1 MTTRWTGRHSGAGQ
15 RHVSHS
21 LGQPMEFLF
30 LLILIVIAA
39 YFFLRRKTAGVQPI
53 PTDHLPEIF
62 IVLDLETTGLDATR
76 HEIIEIAAIR
86 YRKGNTNQETLQA
99 LVKPSKRVPKKI
111 TEITGITQDMLNT
124 KGEPLADVMRAFMAF
139 IGESRLVTFN
149 AEFDMA
155 FLHAAMTQHGLPKLS
170 NPVSCALQMAR
181 RAWPK
186 RRTFRLRD
194 LASDGGFAGGTAHR
208 ALEDA
213 RCALIV
219 YAAAVAELKTV
230 A

>member
-1 MTTRWTGRHSGAGQ
+1 
-15 RHVSHS
+15 
-21 LGQPMEFLF
+21 MEVLVV
-30 LLILIVIAA
+30 LILVAVTA
-39 YFFLRRKTAGVQPI
+39 YFLLRRKTGGVQQI
-53 PTDHLPEIF
+53 PTDHLPETF

-86 YRKGNTNQETLQA
+86 YRKGSTTHETLQS
-99 LVKPSKRVPKKI
+99 LVKPTKKVPKKI
-111 TEITGITQDMLNT
+111 TEITGITQEMIET
-124 KGEPLADVMRAFMAF
+124 KGEPLADVLREFMAF
-139 IGESRLVTFN
+139 AGERRLVTFN

-155 FLHAAMTQHGLPKLS
+155 FLHAATTVHGLPKLN
-170 NPVSCALQMAR
+170 NPVSCALTMAK

-186 RRTFRLRD
+186 RKSFRLKD
-194 LASDGGFAGGTAHR
+194 LASDGEFSGGAAHR

-219 YAAAVAELKTV
+219 YAAAVSELKTV

>member
-1 MTTRWTGRHSGAGQ
+1 
-15 RHVSHS
+15 
-21 LGQPMEFLF
+21 MEFLL
-30 LLILIVIAA
+30 LLIFIAIVA
-39 YFFLRRKTAGVQPI
+39 YFLLRRKTAGVQQV
-53 PTDHLPEIF
+53 PTDHLPETF
-62 IVLDLETTGLDATR
+62 IVLDLETTGLDAAR

-86 YRKGNTNQETLQA
+86 YRKGTTTHETLQA
-99 LVKPSKRVPKKI
+99 LVKPSKKVPKKI
-111 TEITGITQDMLNT
+111 TEITGITQEMLDT
-124 KGEPLADVMRAFMAF
+124 KGEPLADVMREFMAF
-139 IGESRLVTFN
+139 VGERRLVTFN

-155 FLHAAMTQHGLPKLS
+155 FLHAATTRHGLPKLN
-170 NPVSCALQMAR
+170 NPVSCALKMAR

-186 RRTFRLRD
+186 RKTFRLRD
-194 LASDGGFAGGTAHR
+194 LASDGEFAGGAGHR

>member
-1 MTTRWTGRHSGAGQ
+1 
-15 RHVSHS
+15 
-21 LGQPMEFLF
+21 MEFLL
-30 LLILIVIAA
+30 LLILIAITA
-39 YFFLRRKTAGVQPI
+39 YFLLRRKTAGVQRV
-53 PTDHLPEIF
+53 PTDHLPETF

-86 YRKGNTNQETLQA
+86 YRKGTTTHETLQS
-99 LVKPSKRVPKKI
+99 LVKPSKKVPKKI
-111 TEITGITQDMLNT
+111 TEITGITQEMLETN
-124 KGEPLADVMRAFMAF
+124 GEPLADVMREFMAF
-139 IGESRLVTFN
+139 VGEHRLVTFN

-155 FLHAAMTQHGLPKLS
+155 FLHAATARHGLAKLN

-186 RRTFRLRD
+186 RKTFRLRD
-194 LASDGGFAGGTAHR
+194 LASDGEFAGGTAHR